1 MKLWICL
8 FAVLCF
14 TGIVRA
20 QVPAEYPD
28 VPLDNQSY
36 ADLKI
41 WSGKDTDSYCCFSD
55 PVKNPCQLTRYEFA
69 VAVARAI
76 ESYSFPSG
84 KGKQGKPDYEFSI
97 AALIQGRTPQELAA
111 LARLVAEFKPD
122 LQQLGIAEQQIEF
135 AQKEL
140 AARVESTPSPKLP
153 IAAPFR
159 DVPKT
164 HWAFEAVE
172 RLRQSGIVIGT
183 PDGAFAK

>member
-1 MKLWICL
+1 
-8 FAVLCF
+8 
-14 TGIVRA
+14 
-20 QVPAEYPD
+20 VPAEYPD
-28 VPLDNQSY
+28 VPLNDPAY
-36 ADLKI
+36 ANFDLLDIYRGIDKC
-41 WSGKDTDSYCCFSD
+41 YPD
-55 PVKNPCQLTRYEFA
+55 PPSAQRRAMTRYEFA
-69 VAVARAI
+69 IAVARLCG
-76 ESYSFPSG
+76 FPSDFSDPLTQE
-84 KGKQGKPDYEFSI
+84 KSQYEKLIHSAISKLKPS
-97 AALIQGRTPQELAA
+97 QLAA
-111 LARLVAEFKPD
+111 TARLFAQFKPD

-140 AARVESTPSPKLP
+140 AARVESTPSPKPP